1 MSKLQWIQLSQGQ
14 RHGIEPMFPVSRA
27 SPALAVGLFTSA
39 PPGFP
44 RREGSQPV
52 RLCNRSRS
60 WKSCQLKTVFRPY
73 SSCLDIKSFL
83 EEWSGKKKKKSD
95 LGLHLLTHL
104 TTAFRTQRHQEPKQ
118 FGSCL
123 PLFHLLLLKMC
134 FRYTSHL
141 LFFKLFNTI
150 FRGYFPF
157 KLFNLPVCWSLSPPQ
172 GFCVSYSSCLKCH
185 TCLSYLLL
193 MLPVTILVTS

>member
-1 MSKLQWIQLSQGQ
+1 LTPWTVAHQAPVHGILQARTGDLPDS
-14 RHGIEPMFPVSRA
+14 GIEPVSLA

-83 EEWSGKKKKKSD
+83 EE
-95 LGLHLLTHL
+95 
-104 TTAFRTQRHQEPKQ
+104 
-118 FGSCL
+118 
-123 PLFHLLLLKMC
+123 
-134 FRYTSHL
+134 
-141 LFFKLFNTI
+141 
-150 FRGYFPF
+150 
-157 KLFNLPVCWSLSPPQ
+157 
-172 GFCVSYSSCLKCH
+172 
-185 TCLSYLLL
+185 
-193 MLPVTILVTS
+193 